1 MNNVSLI
8 GNLCRDV
15 ELKYSSGEN
24 ATAMFRNTIAVQ
36 RRFKDKQTGNY
47 ESDFISIQA
56 FGNTAEFLGRYFKK
70 GSKVALTG
78 HIQTGSY
85 VNKDGA
91 KVYTTDVIVDNAEFC
106 TSKSENDDQ
115 GNTTATPNAD
125 DFINQGLENDLPW
138 D

>member
-8 GNLCRDV
+8 GNLCPDGEVR
-15 ELKYSSGEN
+15 YASGEN
-24 ATAMFRNTIAVQ
+24 ATAIYRNTIAVQ

-56 FGNTAEFLGRYFKK
+56 FGNTAEFLDKYFKK
-70 GSKVALTG
+70 GSKVAIVG

-91 KVYTTDVIVDNAEFC
+91 KVYTTDVVVDNAEFC
-106 TSKSENDDQ
+106 TSKNENQSDAAPAPTQ
-115 GNTTATPNAD
+115 NVE
-125 DFINQGLENDLPW
+125 DFINKGLEDNLPF
-138 D
+138 